1 MHWSIILRN
10 VISIAVLGI
19 LTFSLYALRG
29 YLYRL
34 AATEVRR
41 RKQIR

>member
-1 MHWSIILRN
+1 MHWSVILQN
-10 VISIAVLGI
+10 AVSIAALGI
-19 LTFSLYALRG
+19 LTFGLYALRG